1 MKTNLRPLLSPALA
15 LALLTALAGAQ
26 EAAPAAAAAA
36 AAAPAVHKK
45 TLMDLFHEG
54 GWVMYPIALASVF
67 MIWFIVQGFIST
79 SRKRLLP
86 AEHVTQLRELFKA
99 GNYVGAYAFAKS
111 NASPICDVVRAGVA
125 LTPDGKNMTE
135 ESIVSEV
142 TRVQGDLMGSASY
155 LSVIGVCTPMIG
167 LTGTVTGMMSAFE
180 TLSSSGVGDPSKLS
194 GAIGEVLVATASGL
208 FIAIPAFIAYYLL
221 RNRITNGIHDVQEVV
236 GGLFRA
242 FPYDEVAGHKIGD
255 EEIYAAKPDW
265 NAAPASQPQA

>member
-1 MKTNLRPLLSPALA
+1 MKTNLRPLLSPVLA
-15 LALLTALAGAQ
+15 LALLTAFAGAQ

-36 AAAPAVHKK
+36 VQKK

-86 AEHVTQLRELFKA
+86 ADHVTQLRELFKA

-242 FPYDEVAGHKIGD
+242 FPYDEVAGHQIGD
-255 EEIYAAKPDW
+255 EEIYAGKPDW
-265 NAAPASQPQA
+265 NATSVTQPQR